1 MIVGF
6 WKPAL
11 QAFGSQEIFCIIK
24 RKFWDRFSC
33 AAEKVT
39 DIGTVQL
46 YSSFPQVTFFG
57 FLADGLKN
65 IFVHDKTS

>member
-24 RKFWDRFSC
+24 RKFWDGFSC
-33 AAEKVT
+33 AAENVT
-39 DIGTVQL
+39 DIGTVQF
-46 YSSFPQVTFFG
+46 YRSFSQVTFFMLPCG
-57 FLADGLKN
+57 WIQKYLRTL
-65 IFVHDKTS
+65 